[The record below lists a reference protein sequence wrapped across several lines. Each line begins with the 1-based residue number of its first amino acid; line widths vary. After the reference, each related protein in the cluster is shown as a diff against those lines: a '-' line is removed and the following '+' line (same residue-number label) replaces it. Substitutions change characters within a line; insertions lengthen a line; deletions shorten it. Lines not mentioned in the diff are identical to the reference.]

1 MRRYSDVSIGH
12 AEHRLL
18 ESPSG
23 TTTCTTPTLLDTA
36 AAITVAT
43 LASAAVAAAS
53 TRSASGSIVA
63 GVVKQVWIDGVVSH
77 PNGDFFLYLAGGIVI
92 CVLHPYLQHALWTIR
107 HGGRRGR
114 VRASR
119 ARGGRAHVG
128 RIY

>member
-1 MRRYSDVSIGH
+1 MRRCSDVSIGH

-53 TRSASGSIVA
+53 TRSASGAIVA
-63 GVVKQVWIDGVVSH
+63 GGVKQVWIDGVVSH
-77 PNGDFFLYLAGGIVI
+77 PNGDFFFYLAGGIVI
-92 CVLHPYLQHALWTIR
+92 CVLHPYLQR
-107 HGGRRGR
+107 PSGRFGMADGAGVCERR
-114 VRASR
+114 VRE
-119 ARGGRAHVG
+119 GGACM
-128 RIY
+128 